1 MVLQTFIRRLREW
14 SKQEFRISPK
24 LRRPLVCLYS
34 KIIREKS
41 ELWRKCRKRR
51 FLRYYYEI
59 VSYFTTF
66 EENELSKIRKSRE
79 FSSPNVFS
87 SREGILQDSHVQRRP
102 SSKSNTK
109 CFCEDLR
116 RKLITCSW
124 HQKNETTNS
133 PIHEF
138 KVLQNVFKIKKQG

>member
-1 MVLQTFIRRLREW
+1 MVETRVPNKPKAEKAFGLFIFKNNLW
-14 SKQEFRISPK
+14 TKQ
-24 LRRPLVCLYS
+24 
-34 KIIREKS
+34 KS

-102 SSKSNTK
+102 SSKPQHQILLWRSTS
-109 CFCEDLR
+109 R

-124 HQKNETTNS
+124 HQKNETMNS

-138 KVLQNVFKIKKQG
+138 KVLQNVF

>member
-1 MVLQTFIRRLREW
+1 MVETRVPNKPKAEKAFGLFIFKNNLWTLQ
-14 SKQEFRISPK
+14 
-24 LRRPLVCLYS
+24 
-34 KIIREKS
+34 KS

-102 SSKSNTK
+102 SSKPQ
-109 CFCEDLR
+109 
-116 RKLITCSW
+116 
-124 HQKNETTNS
+124 HQILLWRSTTQTYNLFVTSKKRNHEFTNS
-133 PIHEF
+133 RI
-138 KVLQNVFKIKKQG
+138 